1 MVRPRKAG
9 IDYFPIDVYMD
20 QDDKVQMIEAIHGI
34 AGFGL
39 LVRLLMKIYQEG
51 YYYEWTEKEQI
62 LFSKRVNVDINEVNA
77 FINSCIEWEVFDPK
91 IYEKYK
97 ILTSKGIQ
105 KRFLEAAKRRNS
117 ISLIKEYLLLHLD
130 DIKDFNQIVIVDIN
144 EVNVDINEENADIGT
159 QRIEENRIV
168 KNRKEEYM
176 ENAQNI
182 LDLYHKHLPMLPKVK
197 KLTPQRISHINN
209 RIGDY
214 GFQEV
219 EAMLIEASKSD
230 FLTGRSKDWKANLD
244 WLMNPS
250 NFLKVLEGNYANKE
264 GSNGQLRRDS
274 TKDNEPAPKWDID
287 HLIIRAEAD

>member
-62 LFSKRVNVDINEVNA
+62 LFSKRVNVDINEVNT
-77 FINSCIEWEVFDPK
+77 FINSCIKWEVFNPK

-117 ISLIKEYLLLHLD
+117 ITLIKEYLLLHSD
-130 DIKDFNQIVIVDIN
+130 DMKDFSQIVIVDIN

-159 QRIEENRIV
+159 QRIEENRIA
-168 KNRKEEYM
+168 KNRKEEYE
-176 ENAQNI
+176 ENAENI
-182 LDLYHKHLPMLPKVK
+182 LDLYHKYLPMLPKVK
-197 KLTPQRISHINN
+197 KLTPQRISYINK
-209 RIGDY
+209 RIDDY
-214 GFQEV
+214 SLQEV

-230 FLTGRSKDWKANLD
+230 FLTGKSKDWKASFD
-244 WLMNPS
+244 WLMNPN

-274 TKDNEPAPKWDID
+274 SKDNESAPKWDIE
-287 HLIIRAEAD
+287 HLIIRAED

>member
-77 FINSCIEWEVFDPK
+77 FINSCIKWEVFNPK

-117 ISLIKEYLLLHLD
+117 ITLIKEYLLLHSD
-130 DIKDFNQIVIVDIN
+130 DMKDFSQIVIVDIN

-159 QRIEENRIV
+159 QRIEENRIA
-168 KNRKEEYM
+168 KNRKEEYE
-176 ENAQNI
+176 ENAENI
-182 LDLYHKHLPMLPKVK
+182 LDLYHKYLPMLPKVK
-197 KLTPQRISHINN
+197 KLTPQRISYINK
-209 RIGDY
+209 RIDDY
-214 GFQEV
+214 SLQEV
-219 EAMLIEASKSD
+219 EAMLIKASKSD
-230 FLTGRSKDWKANLD
+230 FLTGKSKDWKASFD
-244 WLMNPS
+244 WLMNPN
-250 NFLKVLEGNYANKE
+250 NFLKVLEGNYSNKE

-274 TKDNEPAPKWDID
+274 AKDNESASKWNID
-287 HLIIRAEAD
+287 HLIIQA

>member
-1 MVRPRKAG
+1 
-9 IDYFPIDVYMD
+9 MD

-77 FINSCIEWEVFDPK
+77 FINSCIKWEVFNPK

-117 ISLIKEYLLLHLD
+117 ISLIKEYLLLHSD
-130 DIKDFNQIVIVDIN
+130 DMKDFNQIVIVDIN

-168 KNRKEEYM
+168 KNRKEDYTSK
-176 ENAQNI
+176 AKTVI
-182 LDLYHKHLPMLPKVK
+182 DLYHQYLPMLPAVK
-197 KLTPQRISHINN
+197 KITDSRISAVKN
-209 RIGDY
+209 RL
-214 GFQEV
+214 V
-219 EAMLIEASKSD
+219 EYTMEEIETMFRMASKSD
-230 FLTGRSKDWKANLD
+230 FLTGRSKDWSANFD
-244 WLMNPS
+244 WLMKPS
-250 NFLKVLEGNYANKE
+250 NFIKVIEGNYANKE

-274 TKDNEPAPKWDID
+274 TKDNEPAPKWDIE
-287 HLIIRAEAD
+287 HLIIRAED

>member
-1 MVRPRKAG
+1 MVRPRKSG

-77 FINSCIEWEVFDPK
+77 FINSCIKWEVFSPK

-117 ISLIKEYLLLHLD
+117 ITLIKEYLLLHPD
-130 DIKDFNQIVIVDIN
+130 DMKDFNQVVIVGIKK
-144 EVNVDINEENADIGT
+144 VNVDINEQNADIGT

-168 KNRKEEYM
+168 KNRKEDYTSK
-176 ENAQNI
+176 AKTVI
-182 LDLYHKHLPMLPKVK
+182 DLYHQYLPMLPAVK
-197 KLTPQRISHINN
+197 KITDSRISAVKN
-209 RIGDY
+209 RL
-214 GFQEV
+214 V
-219 EAMLIEASKSD
+219 EYTMEEIETMFRMASKSD
-230 FLTGRSKDWKANLD
+230 FLTGRSKDWSANFD
-244 WLMNPS
+244 WLMKPS
-250 NFLKVLEGNYANKE
+250 NFIKVLEGNYANKE
-264 GSNGQLRRDS
+264 VHSGPIPGDSKQDNG
-274 TKDNEPAPKWDID
+274 TAKKWNID
-287 HLIIRAEAD
+287 HLILKA